1 MSKINIGD
9 EWWTSPTEG
18 ADGQLVI
25 VTGRAGVEPFRQTG
39 KFTVR
44 VTIEWQYP
52 PESNGMPDVPTSKIM
67 EAVTDALKDVFAKD
81 PVAVMTGI
89 YTGAGERDWVFYTRS
104 LHIFDKK
111 INEALAPFD
120 LLPIKLSAEPD
131 EAWAEY
137 DEMREA
143 SEIIAEE

>member
-18 ADGQLVI
+18 TDGQLVI

-44 VTIEWQYP
+44 VTIEWSYQ
-52 PESNGMPDVPTSKIM
+52 PESNGMPDEPTSKIM

-104 LHIFDKK
+104 LPIFDKK
-111 INEALAPFD
+111 INEVLAPFD
-120 LLPIKLSAEPD
+120 LLPIMLSAEHD